1 MKVAYVLTEDISF
14 HGTSGASAHV
24 RNVVEQLEQRGH
36 SVELVSRVSRSKNES
51 EDSSDS
57 SGKGL
62 RSVASAVLPGTV
74 KTAVKDWWVRRRN
87 RRLIHENVEV
97 LQWADVIYERDAYQ
111 SFGTQEIIDSVG
123 TPWVLE
129 CNGIFWDE
137 QSPFST
143 PVWPDSYRRRHV
155 EKWKRADQ
163 LIVVSESFKKHVV
176 QEGVSPEKITAIHNG
191 VDVEPHRDISTSQVE
206 GFREKWGLDRDVPTI
221 GFLGHMLP
229 WHRIDLLVNAIRVL
243 RGNDYKVQGLL
254 VGGGR
259 WKEYKRKAKRN
270 GLAELVTFTG
280 PLPPEDVPVA
290 VAAMDICTAPGIYEP
305 GSPVKLFDYGAA
317 GRPIVAANA
326 PSVTEIITDEENG
339 LLFEQGSLEGL
350 VGALTR
356 LVEDDELRNQL
367 GAAAR
372 EKVEEEHTW
381 EKVGQRTECVLSRVL
396 DNSRN

>member
-1 MKVAYVLTEDISF
+1 MDVAYILTENIQF
-14 HGTSGASAHV
+14 HGTSGASSHV
-24 RNVVEQLEQRGH
+24 RNVVEQLEKRGH
-36 SVELVSRVSRSKNES
+36 SVELVSRVSRSGNES
-51 EDSSDS
+51 ELSSGS
-57 SGKGL
+57 AGKGL
-62 RSVASAVLPGTV
+62 RSLVSAILPGTV
-74 KTAVKDWWVRRRN
+74 KTAAKDWWIRRKN
-87 RRLIHENVEV
+87 RRLVLENEEV

-111 SFGTQEIIDSVG
+111 SFGTQEIIDDVG

-143 PVWPDSYRRRHV
+143 PIWPESYRRWHV
-155 EKWKRADQ
+155 DKWKQADH
-163 LIVVSESFKKHVV
+163 LIAVSGSFKKYVV

-191 VDVEPHRDISTSQVE
+191 VDLEPHRAATTSHAEAFQQE
-206 GFREKWGLDRDVPTI
+206 WGVDNVPTI

-229 WHRIDLLVNAIRVL
+229 WHRIDLLVDAIRQL
-243 RGNDYKVQGLL
+243 RERGHEVQGLL

-259 WKEYKRKAKRN
+259 WKEYKQYAGQN
-270 GLAELVTFTG
+270 GIEEQITFTG
-280 PLPPEDVPVA
+280 PVPPADVPVA
-290 VAAMDICTAPGIYEP
+290 VAAMDICAAPGIYEP

-317 GRPIVAANA
+317 NRPIVAANA

-339 LLFEQGSLEGL
+339 LLFEEGSLEGL

-356 LVEDDELRNQL
+356 LVEDDELRDQL

-381 EKVGQRTECVLSRVL
+381 EKVGQRTERVL
-396 DNSRN
+396 NRVLNMPRR